1 VERRKT
7 ELGRRGVGS
16 KEKKKLRE
24 KKYPWF
30 STGTLSSK
38 KG

>member
-16 KEKKKLRE
+16 KEKKLRK

-38 KG
+38 NG